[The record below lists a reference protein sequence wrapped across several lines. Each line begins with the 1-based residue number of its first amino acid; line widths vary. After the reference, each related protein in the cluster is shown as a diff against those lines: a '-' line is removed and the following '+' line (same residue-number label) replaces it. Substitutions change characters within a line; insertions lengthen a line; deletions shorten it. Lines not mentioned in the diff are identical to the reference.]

1 MKYGSVAR
9 MRLKPGAEDKM
20 RELTDADAGKIPG
33 FAFSH
38 VYRLDAGSNEYF
50 LVVAFES
57 KAAYQANANNP
68 EQHQR
73 YLKYR
78 ELMESDPEW
87 HDGEIVS
94 SYPS

>member
-1 MKYGSVAR
+1 VKYGSVAR
-9 MRLKPGAEDKM
+9 MRLKPGAEDQM
-20 RELTDADAGKIPG
+20 RQLTDADAGKIPG

-38 VYRLDAGSNEYF
+38 VYRLDSGSNEYY

-57 KAAYQANANNP
+57 REAYKANADNP

-78 ELMESDPEW
+78 ELMEADPEW

>member
-1 MKYGSVAR
+1 MYGSIAR
-9 MRLKPGAEDKM
+9 MQLKPGAEDKM

-38 VYRLDAGSNEYF
+38 IFRMDAGSNEYY
-50 LVVAFES
+50 LVVAFQSRE
-57 KAAYQANANNP
+57 AYLANAGRP
-68 EQHQR
+68 EQHAR
-73 YLKYR
+73 YLQYR

-87 HDGEIVS
+87 HDGEIVN